1 MSSFEN
7 AQNQIKKSFEYL
19 ENKFTKN
26 DLEYIL
32 YPDRVIQVNINV
44 EMDNWE
50 VKNFVWYRSQHNNVR
65 GPYKWWIRF
74 HQWVAMDETKAL
86 SVWMS
91 MKTALVWIP
100 LWGAKWWIIVDPK
113 SLSDNE
119 LEKLSRWYVR
129 KLSRYLWPDY
139 DVPAPDVWTTP
150 QIMAW
155 MMDEYS
161 KLSNN
166 NNPWSFTW
174 KPIQVWWSIG
184 RDTATSRWWFF
195 VLNKILELKNYDLK
209 WKKIAIQWAWN
220 AGINIVK
227 YLTDSWAKLTAIS
240 DSKWWIYSEEWL
252 NLDLIKSIKDNKKSV
267 VEYENVNILT
277 NEELLELDVD
287 ILILAALENQI
298 TESNADN
305 IKSNI
310 VLELANGPINMQA
323 DNILSKKWITVIP
336 DILANAGWVLVSY
349 FEQVQNNANYYWEEI
364 EVDQKLKKQMEKSTK
379 DVFDM
384 SSKLSISLRD
394 SSYILSLDRILQA
407 INIKWK

>member
-44 EMDNWE
+44 EMDNGE
-50 VKNFVWYRSQHNNVR
+50 VKNFVGYRSQHNNVR
-65 GPYKWWIRF
+65 GPYKGGIRF
-74 HQWVAMDETKAL
+74 HQGVAMDETKAL

-91 MKTALVWIP
+91 MKTALVGIP
-100 LWGAKWWIIVDPK
+100 LGGAKGGIIVDPK

-119 LEKLSRWYVR
+119 LEKLSRGYVR
-129 KLSRYLWPDY
+129 KLSRYLGPDY
-139 DVPAPDVWTTP
+139 DVPAPDVGTTP

-166 NNPWSFTW
+166 NNPGSFTG
-174 KPIQVWWSIG
+174 KPIQVGGSIG
-184 RDTATSRWWFF
+184 RDTATSRGGFF

-209 WKKIAIQWAWN
+209 GKKIAIQGAGN

-227 YLTDSWAKLTAIS
+227 YLTDSGAKLTAIS
-240 DSKWWIYSEEWL
+240 DSKGGIYSEEGL

-323 DNILSKKWITVIP
+323 DNILSKKM
-336 DILANAGWVLVSY
+336 
-349 FEQVQNNANYYWEEI
+349 NYSNSRYTCKCW
-364 EVDQKLKKQMEKSTK
+364 
-379 DVFDM
+379 
-384 SSKLSISLRD
+384 LSFG
-394 SSYILSLDRILQA
+394 
-407 INIKWK
+407 